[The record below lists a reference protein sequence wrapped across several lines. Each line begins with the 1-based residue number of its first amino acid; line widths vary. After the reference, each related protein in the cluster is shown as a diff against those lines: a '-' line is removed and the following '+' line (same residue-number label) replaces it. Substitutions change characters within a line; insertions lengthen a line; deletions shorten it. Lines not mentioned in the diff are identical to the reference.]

1 MNSESLTI
9 RNMKPADLALTLDW
23 AAAEGW
29 NPGLS
34 DADSFFAADPDGFF
48 LAEANGEPVG
58 CVSAV
63 AYDGGFGFLGL
74 YIVRPQSR
82 GRGFGLRLWNTAM
95 DYLGARNVGLDG
107 VVAQQENYKKSGFAI
122 AGRNIRQQGVG
133 GGGDPGGLTDLREIG
148 LDALARYDETVFPA
162 PRRPFLSRWIAQPGA
177 TALAWLNGDA
187 LAGYGVLRPC
197 RSGFKIGPLFAD
209 DPEIADALFRGL
221 VARAPGAPV
230 FLDTPEN
237 NPAAISL
244 ARRHGLA
251 PAFET
256 ARMYTGAAPAIRPES
271 CYGVTTFELG

>member
-1 MNSESLTI
+1 MDSLPLTI
-9 RNMKPADLALTLDW
+9 RNMRPDELALALDW

-34 DADSFFAADPDGFF
+34 DAESFFAADPNGFF
-48 LAEANGEPVG
+48 LAESNGEPVG

-63 AYDGGFGFLGL
+63 AYDDAFGFLGL
-74 YIVRPQSR
+74 YIVRPEYR
-82 GRGFGLRLWNTAM
+82 GRGFGLRLWTTAM
-95 DYLGARNVGLDG
+95 AYLGARNVGLDG

-133 GGGDPGGLTDLREIG
+133 GGGDPGGLMELNQSG
-148 LDALARYDETVFPA
+148 LNALARYDETVFPA
-162 PRRPFLSRWIAQPGA
+162 PRRAFLSRWIAQPGA
-177 TALAWLNGDA
+177 TALASVNEGE

-221 VARAPGAPV
+221 IARAPGERV

-237 NPAAISL
+237 NPAAIAL

-256 ARMYTGAAPAIRPES
+256 ARMYTGAIPAVRAER